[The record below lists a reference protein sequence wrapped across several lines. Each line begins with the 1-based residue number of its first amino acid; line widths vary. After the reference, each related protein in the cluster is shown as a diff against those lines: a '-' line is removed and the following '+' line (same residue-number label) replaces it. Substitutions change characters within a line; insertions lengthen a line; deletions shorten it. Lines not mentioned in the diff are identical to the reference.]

1 MSTKYFKLFCVIY
14 LYNSNFI
21 ALFKYHIMQQVIKIT
36 TLLLL
41 LLNIPYNILAQI
53 TSSAAISSQAPYA
66 TTTNFFYTIINGATI
81 TGSSTIANPIKC
93 WWKKYDPSTN
103 SFSINIVEE
112 NSFTSTIGAL
122 EHNGGYEFGCTDGSV
137 TETYYCWTFEPTI
150 VLNSAKVDTTST
162 KTNCN
167 RISLIADVTTKNCTY
182 RDPLNLS
189 TPKTIDYQL
198 DYNWSALPED
208 VEIPKTANPDF
219 IQPIENTTY
228 SLRITNGVG
237 LGDINYTFPEEYKAK
252 GIRAALI
259 IKSLSTYTSDDN
271 KLDTLA
277 SKGASGPYTVRFIN
291 DSKGKFDYAEINI
304 YKDESITT
312 YRNPIPDDPTR
323 PFTFTEPGKYRI
335 NLVASNYSTQCLNTS
350 ADSIIT
356 IGGSVLGIPNT
367 FTPNEDGANDEF
379 KIAYTSLKSYN
390 IYIYNRWGRLL
401 YSSDDPS
408 KGWDGGGMPVGV
420 YFYVIEAVGIDG
432 ISYNKQ
438 GPIHL
443 LK

>member
-1 MSTKYFKLFCVIY
+1 
-14 LYNSNFI
+14 
-21 ALFKYHIMQQVIKIT
+21 MQQVIKIT
-36 TLLLL
+36 TLILL
-41 LLNIPYNILAQI
+41 LLNIPNNILAQI
-53 TSSAAISSQAPYA
+53 TSTAAVTSQAPYPY
-66 TTTNFFYTIINGATI
+66 TTNFFYTAINGATI
-81 TGSSTIANPIKC
+81 TGSSSIANPVKC
-93 WWKKYDPSTN
+93 WWKKFDLATN
-103 SFSINIVEE
+103 SFSINIIEE
-112 NSFTSTIGAL
+112 SGFTSTIGML
-122 EHNGGYEFGCTDGSV
+122 EHNGGYEFGCTDGTF

-150 VLNSAKVDTTST
+150 TLISAKVDTVKTS
-162 KTNCN
+162 CN
-167 RISLIADVTTKNCTY
+167 RITLEANTSTNSCTY
-182 RDPLNLS
+182 RDPSNLS
-189 TPKTIDYQL
+189 VPKAVNYQL

-237 LGDINYTFPEEYKAK
+237 LGDINYTFPEEYEAK
-252 GIRAALI
+252 GIRAAFI
-259 IKSLSTYTSDDN
+259 INSLSTYLSNDN

-291 DSKGKFDYAEINI
+291 DSKGDFDYAEINI
-304 YKDESITT
+304 YKDENTTT

-323 PFTFTEPGKYRI
+323 PFTFSEPGKYKI
-335 NLVASNYSTQCLNTS
+335 NLIASNHFTECSSTS

-356 IGGSVLGIPNT
+356 IGGSVIGIPNT
-367 FTPNEDGANDEF
+367 FTPNNDGANDEF

-408 KGWDGGGMPVGV
+408 KGWDGSNMPVGV
-420 YFYVIEAVGIDG
+420 YFYVIEATGIDG
-432 ISYNKQ
+432 ISYDKK